1 MCLLPFTEYL
11 PAVQPHPSSV
21 LPLAHQH
28 AGHTTPDS
36 AIFRNSTEREIRGV
50 LSWKEMRQPCGSLT
64 QFPGAETEPQSQTS
78 QSSREFHAGQ
88 GQLPCHDSQTHL
100 IT

>member
-1 MCLLPFTEYL
+1 MCLLPFAEYL
-11 PAVQPHPSSV
+11 PAVQTHPSSV

-28 AGHTTPDS
+28 AGHTSPDS

-64 QFPGAETEPQSQTS
+64 QFPGAETASEPEQS
-78 QSSREFHAGQ
+78 EFQRIPRWARPAP
-88 GQLPCHDSQTHL
+88 LS
-100 IT
+100 